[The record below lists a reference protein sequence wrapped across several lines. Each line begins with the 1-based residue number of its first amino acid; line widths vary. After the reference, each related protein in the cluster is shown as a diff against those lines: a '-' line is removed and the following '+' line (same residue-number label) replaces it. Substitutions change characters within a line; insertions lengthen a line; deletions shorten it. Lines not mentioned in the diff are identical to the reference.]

1 MPGTIFQPEPIEEY
15 NVPNDLFDDFDPL
28 DLPQDMSPRV
38 ARMEA
43 FQKKLDVVPLME
55 QLMLARKAGLALKAL
70 FEEFHIAIDITDE
83 GHFRIEEGTL
93 VLLVPSALQEARL
106 RQLQQRILSQL
117 HKYSLPITDV
127 KVRQVPVT
135 LTPSAPSELPPI
147 ERPRSAIA
155 SAQLASIVS
164 ELSDPGL
171 KTSIARL
178 SEVLKPSPETMAE
191 DLSQTIGELTN
202 KNVQKQLELKTAI
215 EQLDDELGRNLSP
228 EEFDRL
234 EASSSGGHIPDWIPG
249 ARAKVLEK
257 MARRALLA
265 EDLAQ
270 YEATLGQLQNAIAQ
284 VEEHPEQ
291 SANYL
296 VETVFPVK
304 EKEPERAAVSTPPTS
319 LRAHLALEALLSRT
333 QNRALRHSL
342 ETLSQTLAPQDETQA
357 LRQLI
362 TEELEELNRTLVALP
377 THEPRALSQIQTISA
392 RISELS
398 DALWHLEDTDNV
410 HSLALK
416 LYAPPNLDEDEPEA
430 EPPPE
435 TPKRPLPPS
444 VVRWQQHIAQTRPH
458 DRSPSEK
465 PSSLATSPEH
475 EPSEDSQP
483 TPSTVTSLRGHLA
496 LEALIDKTYDTSLR
510 RSLIT
515 LSKTLA
521 PANMKEALVTLI
533 QAELHQAQSD
543 GVSPTAQAFPP
554 PTPERLTQLVEALEA
569 LASESCDART
579 LALRL
584 YAPPELE
591 EPATDTSTAK
601 TSETPPLEP

>member
-43 FQKKLDVVPLME
+43 FQQKLDVVPLME

-70 FEEFHIAIDITDE
+70 FEEFHIAIDVTDE

-93 VLLVPSALQEARL
+93 VLLVPSALQETRL

-171 KTSIARL
+171 KASIARL
-178 SEVLKPSPETMAE
+178 SEVLKPSPETMTE

-342 ETLSQTLAPQDETQA
+342 ETLSQTLAPQNETQA
-357 LRQLI
+357 LRKLI
-362 TEELEELNRTLVALP
+362 TEELEELNRTLLALP
-377 THEPRALSQIQTISA
+377 THEPRTLSQIQTISA

-416 LYAPPNLDEDEPEA
+416 LYAPPNLDEDEPET
-430 EPPPE
+430 EPQSE
-435 TPKRPLPPS
+435 APKRPLPPS

-458 DRSPSEK
+458 DISLSEE
-465 PSSLATSPEH
+465 PSSLAASPEH
-475 EPSEDSQP
+475 EPPEDSQP

-543 GVSPTAQAFPP
+543 GESPTAQAFPP
-554 PTPERLTQLVEALEA
+554 ATPERLAELVEALEA

-601 TSETPPLEP
+601 TLETPPLEP

>member
-117 HKYSLPITDV
+117 RKYSLPITDV

-155 SAQLASIVS
+155 SAQLASIVP
-164 ELSDPGL
+164 ELSDPSL
-171 KTSIARL
+171 KASIARL
-178 SEVLKPSPETMAE
+178 SEVLKPSAETMAD

-215 EQLDDELGRNLSP
+215 EQLDDELERNLSP

-270 YEATLGQLQNAIAQ
+270 YEATLGQLQNAI
-284 VEEHPEQ
+284 P
-291 SANYL
+291 SRRTPR
-296 VETVFPVK
+296 TVGQ
-304 EKEPERAAVSTPPTS
+304 
-319 LRAHLALEALLSRT
+319 LSRRNGLPSKREGT
-333 QNRALRHSL
+333 GTGRCAYTAHEFTRI
-342 ETLSQTLAPQDETQA
+342 LS
-357 LRQLI
+357 
-362 TEELEELNRTLVALP
+362 V
-377 THEPRALSQIQTISA
+377 
-392 RISELS
+392 
-398 DALWHLEDTDNV
+398 
-410 HSLALK
+410 
-416 LYAPPNLDEDEPEA
+416 
-430 EPPPE
+430 
-435 TPKRPLPPS
+435 
-444 VVRWQQHIAQTRPH
+444 
-458 DRSPSEK
+458 
-465 PSSLATSPEH
+465 
-475 EPSEDSQP
+475 
-483 TPSTVTSLRGHLA
+483 
-496 LEALIDKTYDTSLR
+496 
-510 RSLIT
+510 
-515 LSKTLA
+515 
-521 PANMKEALVTLI
+521 
-533 QAELHQAQSD
+533 
-543 GVSPTAQAFPP
+543 
-554 PTPERLTQLVEALEA
+554 
-569 LASESCDART
+569 
-579 LALRL
+579 
-584 YAPPELE
+584 
-591 EPATDTSTAK
+591 
-601 TSETPPLEP
+601 

>member
-304 EKEPERAAVSTPPTS
+304 EKEPERVAVPTPPTS
-319 LRAHLALEALLSRT
+319 LRAYLAFEALLSRT

-416 LYAPPNLDEDEPEA
+416 LYAPPNLDEDEPKA
-430 EPPPE
+430 EPQPE
-435 TPKRPLPPS
+435 TSKRPLPPS

-458 DRSPSEK
+458 DISSSEK
-465 PSSLATSPEH
+465 PSPLVASPEH

-543 GVSPTAQAFPP
+543 GESPTAQAFPP
-554 PTPERLTQLVEALEA
+554 PTPERLTQLVEALKT